1 MVLLPTQQLI
11 YPGIT
16 VSLMSISFVKNK
28 APLGGCLRMEGIA
41 SKETANRQSQ
51 QHRTKKKHI
60 RNVGS
65 KSHPFFSRK
74 HDTKQ
79 SSETGRLLS
88 ISKVTFSSNLGSAIS
103 PISLNS
109 VNTSITRSS
118 FVNNSSPDCGGA
130 IFLGET
136 GPFLN
141 ILGSKFIENSAQSSG
156 SAIYVFHYSSLEVCS
171 ILVKKSLFMGN
182 VISGDDPLAMEEPWR
197 LSVCIATIRQFFWK
211 TFRLCT
217 IQPAMG
223 LRLCSYTAGEPQT
236 LLL

>member
-1 MVLLPTQQLI
+1 
-11 YPGIT
+11 
-16 VSLMSISFVKNK
+16 
-28 APLGGCLRMEGIA
+28 MEGIA

-65 KSHPFFSRK
+65 KSHPFFSSK

-103 PISLNS
+103 LISLNS

-182 VISGDDPLAMEEPWR
+182 VITGDDPTGCGGALAIECLYCNDTTVFLEDVSFMYN
-197 LSVCIATIRQFFWK
+197 SASN
-211 TFRLCT
+211 
-217 IQPAMG
+217 G
-223 LRLCSYTAGEPQT
+223 SST
-236 LLL
+236 LF